1 MTWEMDL
8 AIMQE
13 DAMERGKKTG
23 IQAGRA
29 LGEQETAARIAE
41 KLRRRGDISEEE
53 IAEIIKVAGDKP
65 AQQC

>member
-13 DAMERGKKTG
+13 DAMERGK
-23 IQAGRA
+23 QAG
-29 LGEQETAARIAE
+29 EKEMAARIAE

-53 IAEIIKVAGDKP
+53 IAEITKVAGDKP